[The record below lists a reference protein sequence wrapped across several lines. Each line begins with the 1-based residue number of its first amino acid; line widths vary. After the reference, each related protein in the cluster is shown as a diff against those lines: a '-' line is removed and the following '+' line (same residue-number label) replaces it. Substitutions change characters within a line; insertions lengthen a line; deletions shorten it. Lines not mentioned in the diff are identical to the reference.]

1 PSLSGGFYNNCSS
14 RSSNEDVEQSAVIAD
29 KEEQQRRKPRRQR
42 THFSSRQLQSL
53 ESAFARNRYPDM
65 ATRESMAA
73 WIGLTELRIRI
84 WFKNRRAKWRKR
96 ERYYDSA
103 FKIGAGGGGGSGSGG
118 GTDCSFQRQAGS
130 FRAGLRESPTAGVPA
145 SGSCGSFLHW
155 PVCSRMGCRGGG
167 CCSGGG

>member
-103 FKIGAGGGGGSGSGG
+103 FKIGAGGGSGR
-118 GTDCSFQRQAGS
+118 GTDCSFQRQLEAFAQG
-130 FRAGLRESPTAGVPA
+130 FESHQQLVYRRQAAAAA
-145 SGSCGSFLHW
+145 SYTGRSAHGW
-155 PVCSRMGCRGGG
+155 AAAAAAAAAAA
-167 CCSGGG
+167 